1 MRGSHF
7 FEDKGGVEQVKLW
20 VKAKAKVKVKVKDAQ
35 KIFMRTL
42 SIVGSLFA
50 QLFVHQDALVFQAL
64 NLLAPVTLGAKPCEM
79 LRKGRVFDPRSQPST
94 VVNHSERSKSLDQ
107 SKLFAIKGPHALVAF

>member
-7 FEDKGGVEQVKLW
+7 FEDKGGSERVKLW
-20 VKAKAKVKVKVKDAQ
+20 VKAKAKAKAKVKVKDAQ

-50 QLFVHQDALVFQAL
+50 QLFVHQDALVF
-64 NLLAPVTLGAKPCEM
+64 
-79 LRKGRVFDPRSQPST
+79 
-94 VVNHSERSKSLDQ
+94 
-107 SKLFAIKGPHALVAF
+107 